1 MCKCTPNV
9 RTPYCGAIGCE
20 WPKEEN
26 SGVKNL
32 IKLEMKNDVKDIL
45 KEIND
50 MSDSLASVIVLGLT
64 KESTQIL
71 RTSTMSAMEKSF
83 LASFLNAWM
92 SKWFQLEDK

>member
-9 RTPYCGAIGCE
+9 RTPYCGAVGCE
-20 WPKEEN
+20 WPKED
-26 SGVKNL
+26 GLKNL
-32 IKLEMKNDVKDIL
+32 VKLEIKTDVKDTL
-45 KEIND
+45 KEVLD
-50 MSDSLASVIVLGLT
+50 MSDSLSGVIVLGLT

-92 SKWFQLEDK
+92 TKWFELE

>member
-9 RTPYCGAIGCE
+9 RTPYCGAVGCE
-20 WPKEEN
+20 WPKED
-26 SGVKNL
+26 GVKNL
-32 IKLEMKNDVKDIL
+32 VKLEIKTDVKDTL
-45 KEIND
+45 KEVLD
-50 MSDSLASVIVLGLT
+50 MSDSLSGVIVLGLT

-92 SKWFQLEDK
+92 TKWFELE